1 MKSLV
6 DNEEWKELSKGY
18 WFSNHGRFA
27 SQWTKGKNS
36 HIDHNKWE
44 IKITKPKSDNS
55 KGYRGDYI
63 ENSIYPFRTDPIA
76 KHITEGRGHQTTVSP
91 NRVRVAV
98 KRHRAVMD
106 CFKPLDKYSHEIGI
120 SKEDW
125 DNTPESSKSFIKRQV
140 YVNHKDHDRGNNHI
154 DNLEWIDV
162 RDNAIAKINDRVKNG
177 DPVLHSPHK
186 GKHYSELTRKE
197 KQNLGHLS

>member
-44 IKITKPKSDNS
+44 IKITKPKSDNR